1 MKVSAYD
8 SSSISMLF
16 SSLGNNGGTD
26 LLGINY
32 SDYATIRN
40 GSYGKLMK
48 SYYSLDSDS
57 SKKSSSSNSAN
68 KATSSSTSKDSAKTL
83 ANIES
88 ASEELVDT
96 AKELYSKSSNKLF
109 SKDSKG
115 NYDVDAIFGKV
126 QSFVED
132 YNSLLSASA
141 KSDVNRI
148 TNGADAMQ
156 RVTKGNENLLEKIGI
171 TVDSDNGALSVDKQ
185 QFYDSDMEQVKKLF
199 YGTGSYA
206 YRVATQASL
215 VNSYAQTETVKAN
228 TYGRAGT
235 YNYNYNSGSIYSD
248 YF

>member
-8 SSSISMLF
+8 SSSISTLF

-96 AKELYSKSSNKLF
+96 AKELY
-109 SKDSKG
+109 
-115 NYDVDAIFGKV
+115 
-126 QSFVED
+126 
-132 YNSLLSASA
+132 
-141 KSDVNRI
+141 
-148 TNGADAMQ
+148 
-156 RVTKGNENLLEKIGI
+156 
-171 TVDSDNGALSVDKQ
+171 
-185 QFYDSDMEQVKKLF
+185 
-199 YGTGSYA
+199 
-206 YRVATQASL
+206 
-215 VNSYAQTETVKAN
+215 
-228 TYGRAGT
+228 
-235 YNYNYNSGSIYSD
+235 
-248 YF
+248 